1 MTSFELSS
9 NDLAWGCESCQP
21 NHSRTFNDVSLN
33 MSIVHTTQIKAL
45 LSKFNP
51 GVGVTKN

>member
-51 GVGVTKN
+51 AVGVTKN